1 MRKDIFIQFLNGKKI
16 ILQQNVNLKHMRISY
31 KKEVLK

>member
-16 ILQQNVNLKHMRISY
+16 ILQQNVNWKHVRIY